1 MNPWSLEGMCVVITG
16 AGRGI
21 GAAIVA
27 EFLRH
32 GASVLGTA
40 RTLAGLDN
48 LRSAHPDAI
57 NRLKTFQ
64 ADITQPNDRERLME
78 HAKVLFGGLDVL
90 INNAGGTF
98 RAPATDSSTAD
109 FQRLL
114 ELNVFAAFELAKLS
128 HPLLKASP
136 RGSIV
141 NISSVTSQVA
151 LPNRVLYGTSKA
163 ALDHLTR
170 ALAVEWGADGI
181 RVNAVLPWFT
191 RTPMTAAVLED
202 PEWSARILQATPLGR
217 VAEPEDIARAA
228 AFLAMPAANFITG
241 QMLAVDGGF
250 LAKRL

>member
-1 MNPWSLEGMCVVITG
+1 MNPWSLEGMRIVVTG

-21 GAAIVA
+21 GAAMVA

-40 RTLAGLDN
+40 RTQSDLDALLA
-48 LRSAHPDAI
+48 AHAHVE

-64 ADITQPNDRERLME
+64 ADITQPQERERLIE
-78 HAKVLFGGLDVL
+78 RAKLSFGGLDVL
-90 INNAGGTF
+90 VNNAGGTF
-98 RAPATDSSTAD
+98 RAPATESSTAD

-114 ELNVFAAFELAKLS
+114 DLNVFAAFELAKLA
-128 HPLLKASP
+128 HPLLKASAH
-136 RGSIV
+136 GSIV
-141 NISSVTSQVA
+141 NISSITSHVA

-181 RVNAVLPWFT
+181 RANAVLPWFT
-191 RTPMTAAVLED
+191 RTPMTASVLED
-202 PEWSARILQATPLGR
+202 PEWSERILQATPLGR

-228 AFLAMPAANFITG
+228 AFLAMPAAGYVTG
-241 QMLAVDGGF
+241 QLLAVDGGF
-250 LAKRL
+250 LAKGL